1 MTTSTNKTPY
11 ANMVLMHDL
20 RTELEAQRKYTHG
33 LEASE
38 AALLAH
44 VAHLKTELATLRA
57 AAERVVGQYRS
68 PDAGYD
74 SHAIQ
79 LLDDALAQTAPH
91 ENPYAELIEA
101 AKQAHRHWFGE
112 ASDSESHTQVM
123 RAIETAL
130 EKLGVIE

>member
-91 ENPYAELIEA
+91 ENPYAELIA
-101 AKQAHRHWFGE
+101 AAVRVQDMLK
-112 ASDSESHTQVM
+112 ESPRYNLNGKPNPLHELDA
-123 RAIETAL
+123 AIAKVTR
-130 EKLGVIE
+130 